1 MEKMTS
7 LIIKKDKS
15 SIITSILFFIL
26 GICLVVNPGGMVKF
40 ITYIIGLIFAV
51 YGSIKLYN
59 YYKAKE
65 TVSNIQLTLGIT
77 SIVIGIIMFTFA
89 YFESEVDFTLINGE
103 INYELTTVIGI
114 IIMFCNGII
123 EFVIRLIMGGF
134 ILANG
139 LNKLIVALNSK
150 DTNDKWQGLLAIA
163 IILIIVGLYV
173 ILKSNIVF
181 STVGIVLIIY
191 SSIDLISYIMYPK
204 NKDIIK

>member
-77 SIVIGIIMFTFA
+77 SIVIGII
-89 YFESEVDFTLINGE
+89 
-103 INYELTTVIGI
+103 
-114 IIMFCNGII
+114 IMFCNGII

-163 IILIIVGLYV
+163 IILILVGLYV

>member
-1 MEKMTS
+1 MNN

-15 SIITSILFFIL
+15 SIITSLLFLIL
-26 GICLVVNPGGMVKF
+26 GICLLVNPGGMVKF

-59 YYKAKE
+59 YYKSKE

-77 SIVIGIIMFTFA
+77 AI
-89 YFESEVDFTLINGE
+89 
-103 INYELTTVIGI
+103 VIGI
-114 IIMFCNGII
+114 IIMFCNGVI

-150 DTNDKWQGLLAIA
+150 DSNDKWKILLGISIA
-163 IILIIVGLYV
+163 LIIVGLYI

-181 STVGIVLIIY
+181 STIGIALIIY
-191 SSIDLISYIMYPK
+191 SSIDLASYLMYPK